1 MCASFVMAVAIRRAT
16 AFAVALNRLGSII
29 DGARGQTIKIDAGNS
44 SGSGSSTRR
53 ASAGVIWPLANMVVL
68 LMGLD
73 SSAVG
78 IKALSWCLQHH
89 SGPLANTF

>member
-1 MCASFVMAVAIRRAT
+1 MRRAT
-16 AFAVALNRLGSII
+16 AFAVAPNRRGSITDGACGHMIKIVAGKFLGS
-29 DGARGQTIKIDAGNS
+29 RSWTHS
-44 SGSGSSTRR
+44 
-53 ASAGVIWPLANMVVL
+53 ASVGVIWPLANMVVF

-78 IKALSWCLQHH
+78 IKALSWCYQHR